1 MKDILVDRFIKY
13 AKIDTK
19 SDEESPNCPS
29 SPKIM
34 DFAEKLRDELIEL
47 GLEDVELDE
56 HAYLYATLP
65 ANTDEEKDVLG
76 LIAHMD
82 TSPDMSGENV
92 KPKIVEK
99 YDGKDIVLNEE
110 ENIILSPN
118 DFPEL
123 NDYVGD
129 DLIVTDGTT
138 LLGADDKAGVAEIV
152 TAMEYFIKNPDIKH
166 GKIRIAFTPD
176 EEIGRGADLFD
187 VKKFGADYAFTID
200 GGPLGEIEYEN
211 FNAASAKITIKGRNV
226 HPGSAKNKMINSIY
240 ISAAVMEAF
249 PKDERPE
256 TTEGYEGFYHLNEIS
271 GNAEDTVMTYII
283 RDHDMDKFKQ
293 KKEFFQKTIDELTA
307 KFDNRISVE
316 IKDSY
321 YNMRE
326 IIEKNM
332 FVVDIAVDSMKD
344 VGVEP
349 NVIPIRGGTDGARL
363 SFMGLPCPNLFAGG
377 INFHGRNEMVSVEAL
392 EAGSKLL
399 VRIAEKYA
407 EMGIK

>member
-34 DFAEKLRDELIEL
+34 DFAKKLRDELIEL

-82 TSPDMSGENV
+82 TAPDMSGENV
-92 KPKIVEK
+92 KPRIVEN

-226 HPGSAKNKMINSIY
+226 HPGSAKNKMINSQLV
-240 ISAAVMEAF
+240 AMEYNAML
-249 PKDERPE
+249 PVNERPE
-256 TTEGYEGFYHLNEIS
+256 YTEGYEGFILLTSIKGSVEETQMH
-271 GNAEDTVMTYII
+271 YII
-283 RDHDMDKFKQ
+283 RDFTKEGFAS
-293 KKEFFQKTIDELTA
+293 KKCLMKDAQDYIKYKYNEAMEL
-307 KFDNRISVE
+307 D

-321 YNMRE
+321 YNMYEKIEPRLE
-326 IIEKNM
+326 IVELAKKAMVN
-332 FVVDIAVDSMKD
+332 A
-344 VGVEP
+344 GVEP
-349 NVIPIRGGTDGARL
+349 MVTQVRGGTDGARL
-363 SFMGLPCPNLFAGG
+363 SFMGLPCPNIFTGG
-377 INFHGRNEMVSVEAL
+377 MNYHGRYEYVSIQSMEKAFKTVVEL
-392 EAGSKLL
+392 VKL
-399 VRIAEKYA
+399 V
-407 EMGIK
+407 

>member
-34 DFAEKLRDELIEL
+34 DFAKKLRDELIEL

-92 KPKIVEK
+92 KPRIVEK

-226 HPGSAKNKMINSIY
+226 HPGSAKNKMINSQLV
-240 ISAAVMEAF
+240 AMEYNAML
-249 PKDERPE
+249 PVNERPE
-256 TTEGYEGFYHLNEIS
+256 HTEGYEGFILLTSIKGSVEETQMH
-271 GNAEDTVMTYII
+271 YII
-283 RDHDMDKFKQ
+283 RDFTKEGFAS
-293 KKEFFQKTIDELTA
+293 KK
-307 KFDNRISVE
+307 
-316 IKDSY
+316 
-321 YNMRE
+321 
-326 IIEKNM
+326 
-332 FVVDIAVDSMKD
+332 
-344 VGVEP
+344 
-349 NVIPIRGGTDGARL
+349 
-363 SFMGLPCPNLFAGG
+363 
-377 INFHGRNEMVSVEAL
+377 
-392 EAGSKLL
+392 
-399 VRIAEKYA
+399 
-407 EMGIK
+407 

>member
-34 DFAEKLRDELIEL
+34 DFAKKLRDELIEL

-92 KPKIVEK
+92 KPRIVEK

-226 HPGSAKNKMINSIY
+226 HPGSAKNKMINSQLV
-240 ISAAVMEAF
+240 AMEYNAML
-249 PKDERPE
+249 PVNERPE
-256 TTEGYEGFYHLNEIS
+256 YTEGYEGFILLTSIK
-271 GNAEDTVMTYII
+271 GTVEETQMHYII
-283 RDHDMDKFKQ
+283 RDFTKEGFAS
-293 KKEFFQKTIDELTA
+293 KKCLMKDAQDYINYKYNEAMEL
-307 KFDNRISVE
+307 D

-321 YNMRE
+321 YNMYEKIEPRLE
-326 IIEKNM
+326 IVELAKKAMVN
-332 FVVDIAVDSMKD
+332 A
-344 VGVEP
+344 GVEP
-349 NVIPIRGGTDGARL
+349 MVTQVRGGTDGARL
-363 SFMGLPCPNLFAGG
+363 SFMGLPCPNIFTGG
-377 INFHGRNEMVSVEAL
+377 MNYHGRYEYASIQSMEKAFKTVVEL
-392 EAGSKLL
+392 VKL
-399 VRIAEKYA
+399 VW
-407 EMGIK
+407 